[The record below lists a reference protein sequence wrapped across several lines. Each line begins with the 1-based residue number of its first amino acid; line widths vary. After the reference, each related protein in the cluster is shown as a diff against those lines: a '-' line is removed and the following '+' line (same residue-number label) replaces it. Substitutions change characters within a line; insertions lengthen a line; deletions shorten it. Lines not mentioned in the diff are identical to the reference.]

1 MAKNYDGMAV
11 GVFELDNLVWVAF
24 SSDCNIICFRN
35 SYNFW
40 LVFRHIKFF
49 VLFLKIKS
57 HDYLHKFRFVK
68 YTSVSIFL
76 PYGQE
81 ASLALKSSVNSH
93 MFRFFSSHLLLKM
106 KHYLLYFKF
115 SIPQYN
121 EPTQEQYQN
130 VLNHAAYA

>member
-1 MAKNYDGMAV
+1 MPSKYFNNVLADTQIIPSLYA
-11 GVFELDNLVWVAF
+11 EQVW
-24 SSDCNIICFRN
+24 
-35 SYNFW
+35 
-40 LVFRHIKFF
+40 HIKEHGATFLIISLFF
-49 VLFLKIKS
+49 IFLYS
-57 HDYLHKFRFVK
+57 STKFRFVK
-68 YTSVSIFL
+68 FTSVSIFL